1 MANHSTTSVADL
13 LKTLAANLKAQMK
26 VRSMTEQALADASG
40 VSRRT
45 VGNFLRPRKTTD
57 DDESGRSL
65 LSGTLVSLFKIAAAL
80 NVEPWELL
88 CDPEWVRFHQAIEQA
103 HVERQLASGH
113 PNQ

>member
-1 MANHSTTSVADL
+1 MANHSTTSVAAL
-13 LKTLAANLKAQMK
+13 LKTLAANLKAQLK
-26 VRSMTEQALADASG
+26 GRDMTEQALADASG

-45 VGNFLRPRKTTD
+45 VGNFVRPRKTSD
-57 DDESGRSL
+57 DASSDTL
-65 LSGTLVSLFKIAAAL
+65 PSGTLVSLFKIAAAL